1 MWASA
6 RPSGW
11 GSSATRT
18 LDVARPVGGSIAQA
32 DDRCIRISDRVRR
45 IPKEPWTALRIVCSG
60 HLVRHPIGGHSWH
73 HLQYL
78 VGFKRQGHEVTFFEH
93 YGWPTSC
100 YDPEQNVMTSD
111 PSYGI
116 SYLRK
121 LFEVYGLG
129 DDWCYLAEDGT
140 AYGMPREQL
149 AQLCRECDVYFTLS
163 NLNWIPEL
171 EHCRRRVLVDTD
183 PVLTQ
188 IGAHGIGKPFSWY
201 DALFT
206 YGENVHRPGC
216 TMPTGG
222 ARWLPTRQ
230 PVVVDL
236 WPEAA
241 GDPSA
246 PLTSVMNW
254 SSVGD
259 REYEG
264 RVYGEKP
271 REFAPFFTF
280 PRDTGESME
289 LALNA
294 PGDVRERLRS
304 GGWRLVDARQVTRT
318 PWTYQDYLRASRAEF
333 AVARHGYVSTQ
344 CGWFSDRSSAYL
356 AMGRPVILQDTGFSA
371 FLPGDAGLLPFR
383 TRQEAISR
391 LGQLRADY
399 DAHCRAARA
408 LAAEYFESGRVLT
421 DLLKRAL

>member
-1 MWASA
+1 MPTIR
-6 RPSGW
+6 RPGP
-11 GSSATRT
+11 G
-18 LDVARPVGGSIAQA
+18 VGGLSLP
-32 DDRCIRISDRVRR
+32 RHHV
-45 IPKEPWTALRIVCSG
+45 
-60 HLVRHPIGGHSWH
+60 LVRARGRRYRRSVPGPTVPSRPGGDPFKELGPPWH
-73 HLQYL
+73 
-78 VGFKRQGHEVTFFEH
+78 
-93 YGWPTSC
+93 
-100 YDPEQNVMTSD
+100 DP
-111 PSYGI
+111 
-116 SYLRK
+116 
-121 LFEVYGLG
+121 
-129 DDWCYLAEDGT
+129 
-140 AYGMPREQL
+140 
-149 AQLCRECDVYFTLS
+149 
-163 NLNWIPEL
+163 
-171 EHCRRRVLVDTD
+171 
-183 PVLTQ
+183 
-188 IGAHGIGKPFSWY
+188 
-201 DALFT
+201 LFT

-230 PVVVDL
+230 PVVADL

-264 RVYGEKP
+264 REAP
-271 REFAPFFTF
+271 RIRPVLHIPARHRRVHGAGSQRTRGRARAPAQ
-280 PRDTGESME
+280 R
-289 LALNA
+289 
-294 PGDVRERLRS
+294 R
-304 GGWRLVDARQVTRT
+304 VTRT

-333 AVARHGYVSTQ
+333 AVARHAYVSTQ